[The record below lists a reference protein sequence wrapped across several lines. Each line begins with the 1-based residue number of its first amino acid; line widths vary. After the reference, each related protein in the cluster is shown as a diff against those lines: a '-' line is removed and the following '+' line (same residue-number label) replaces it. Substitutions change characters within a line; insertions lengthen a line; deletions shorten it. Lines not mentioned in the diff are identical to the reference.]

1 MAQTGHD
8 RAHFPVVENVVDRKS
23 ILKNLLALILPLA
36 TIASAYLLDRWTI
49 ALRDEGSRTY
59 QYTLVISGTLVANLI
74 IVVLLLSIVWMIFV
88 RGYGNKPVAIV
99 FLFSG
104 LIVIVL
110 PWSSF
115 LIDPTEPM
123 FSFIGPGTT
132 GGIIRMALMESGLKS
147 WTTFSSLY
155 VVVIGIVRLLSR

>member
-1 MAQTGHD
+1 MA
-8 RAHFPVVENVVDRKS
+8 NIVDRKS
-23 ILKNLLALILPLA
+23 ILKNLLVLILPLG
-36 TIASAYLLDRWTI
+36 TIAIAFLLDRWII
-49 ALRDEGSRTY
+49 AARDEASQTF
-59 QYTLVISGTLVANLI
+59 QFTAVISGTLVANLI
-74 IVVLLLSIVWMIFV
+74 LVVLFLSNVWIILV
-88 RGYGNKPVAIV
+88 RGYGNKSLAIV
-99 FLFSG
+99 YIFFG
-104 LIVIVL
+104 LVVIVL

-115 LIDPTEPM
+115 LVDLGEPI